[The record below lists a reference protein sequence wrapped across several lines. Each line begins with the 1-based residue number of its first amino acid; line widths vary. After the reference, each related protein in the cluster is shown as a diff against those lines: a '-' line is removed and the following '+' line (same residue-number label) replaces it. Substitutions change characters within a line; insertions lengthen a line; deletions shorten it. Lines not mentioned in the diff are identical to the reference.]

1 MILLERINKKGEKM
15 ETILIYS
22 SGISAG
28 VLLLYF
34 LGIAVAPY
42 NPGEIKNDHFECGL
56 PPSSEVPMKAN
67 FGYFI
72 FAIAFIVFDMAGL
85 FFSLFVF
92 ADNTEALTWAIV
104 FGMLLFVAITVSM
117 KEYRNVKSA

>member
-1 MILLERINKKGEKM
+1 M
-15 ETILIYS
+15 ETIIIYAA
-22 SGISAG
+22 GILAG

-34 LGIAVAPY
+34 LGIAVAPF
-42 NPGEIKNDHFECGL
+42 NPGEVKNDHFECGL

-92 ADNTEALTWAIV
+92 ADNPDALQWAMV
-104 FGMLLFVAITVSM
+104 FGLLLFAAITVSM
-117 KEYRNVKSA
+117 KEYRNAKSA

>member
-1 MILLERINKKGEKM
+1 M
-15 ETILIYS
+15 ETILIFA
-22 SGISAG
+22 SGILGG

-92 ADNTEALTWAIV
+92 ADNKEALHWAMV
-104 FGMLLFVAITVSM
+104 FGFLLFTAITVSM
-117 KEYRNVKSA
+117 KEYRNSKEFRNVKGA

>member
-1 MILLERINKKGEKM
+1 MGTILFFAAGILL
-15 ETILIYS
+15 
-22 SGISAG
+22 G
-28 VLLLYF
+28 VILLY
-34 LGIAVAPY
+34 LIGIAVAPL
-42 NPGEIKNDHFECGL
+42 NPSEIKNDHFECGL

-92 ADNTEALTWAIV
+92 ADSTDALNWAMV
-104 FGMLLFVAITVSM
+104 FGILLFAAITISM
-117 KEYRNVKSA
+117 KEYRNAKSS

>member
-1 MILLERINKKGEKM
+1 M

-22 SGISAG
+22 TGILAG
-28 VLLLYF
+28 VLLLY
-34 LGIAVAPY
+34 LIGIMVAPF

-67 FGYFI
+67 FNYFI

-92 ADNTEALTWAIV
+92 SDSSEALKWAMV
-104 FGMLLFVAITVSM
+104 FGTLLFAAITISM
-117 KEYRNVKSA
+117 KEYRNAKSA

>member
-1 MILLERINKKGEKM
+1 MGTVLFFAAGILL
-15 ETILIYS
+15 
-22 SGISAG
+22 GII
-28 VLLLYF
+28 LLYL
-34 LGIAVAPY
+34 LGIAVAPL
-42 NPGEIKNDHFECGL
+42 NPTEIKNDHFECGL

-92 ADNTEALTWAIV
+92 SNSKDALNWAMV
-104 FGMLLFVAITVSM
+104 FGILLFAAITISM
-117 KEYRNVKSA
+117 KEYRNAKSA

>member
-1 MILLERINKKGEKM
+1 M
-15 ETILIYS
+15 ETIIIYAT
-22 SGISAG
+22 GILAG

-92 ADNTEALTWAIV
+92 TDNPNALEWAMV
-104 FGMLLFVAITVSM
+104 FGILLFAAITVST
-117 KEYRNVKSA
+117 KEYRNAKSS

>member
-1 MILLERINKKGEKM
+1 M
-15 ETILIYS
+15 ETILIFAA
-22 SGISAG
+22 GILGG

-34 LGIAVAPY
+34 LGIIVAPF
-42 NPGEIKNDHFECGL
+42 NPGEVKNDHFECGL

-67 FGYFI
+67 FNYFI

-92 ADNTEALTWAIV
+92 ADNPMSLKWAMV
-104 FGMLLFVAITVSM
+104 FGLLLFMAITISM
-117 KEYRNVKSA
+117 KEYRNAKSS

>member
-1 MILLERINKKGEKM
+1 MGTILFFAAGILL
-15 ETILIYS
+15 
-22 SGISAG
+22 G
-28 VLLLYF
+28 VILLYL
-34 LGIAVAPY
+34 LGIAVAPL
-42 NPGEIKNDHFECGL
+42 NPTEIKNDHFECGL

-92 ADNTEALTWAIV
+92 ADSNDALSWAMV
-104 FGMLLFVAITVSM
+104 FGILLFAAITISM
-117 KEYRNVKSA
+117 KEYRNAKSA

>member
-1 MILLERINKKGEKM
+1 M
-15 ETILIYS
+15 ETILIYA
-22 SGISAG
+22 SGILAG
-28 VLLLYF
+28 IILLYF
-34 LGIAVAPY
+34 LGIMVAPF
-42 NPGEIKNDHFECGL
+42 NPGEVKNDHFECGL

-92 ADNTEALTWAIV
+92 ADNPEALKWAMV
-104 FGMLLFVAITVSM
+104 FGVLMFAAITISM
-117 KEYRNVKSA
+117 KEYRNAKSS

>member
-1 MILLERINKKGEKM
+1 M
-15 ETILIYS
+15 ETILIYA
-22 SGISAG
+22 SGILAG

-34 LGIAVAPY
+34 LGIIVAPF
-42 NPGEIKNDHFECGL
+42 NPGEVKNDHFECGL

-92 ADNTEALTWAIV
+92 ADNEISLQWAAV
-104 FGMLLFVAITVSM
+104 FGLLLFVAITISM
-117 KEYRNVKSA
+117 KEYRNAKSA

>member
-1 MILLERINKKGEKM
+1 MGTIMFFASGILL
-15 ETILIYS
+15 
-22 SGISAG
+22 G
-28 VLLLYF
+28 VILLYF
-34 LGIAVAPY
+34 IGIAVAPL

-92 ADNTEALTWAIV
+92 ADTTEALNWAMV
-104 FGMLLFVAITVSM
+104 FGILLFAAITISM
-117 KEYRNVKSA
+117 KEYRNAKSA

>member
-1 MILLERINKKGEKM
+1 MGTILFFASGILL
-15 ETILIYS
+15 
-22 SGISAG
+22 G
-28 VLLLYF
+28 VILLYL
-34 LGIAVAPY
+34 LGIAVAPL
-42 NPGEIKNDHFECGL
+42 NPTEIKNDHFECGL

-92 ADNTEALTWAIV
+92 ADSKDAFNWAMV
-104 FGMLLFVAITVSM
+104 FGLLLFAAITISM
-117 KEYRNVKSA
+117 KEYRNAKSA

>member
-1 MILLERINKKGEKM
+1 MELVVILGAGVL
-15 ETILIYS
+15 
-22 SGISAG
+22 AG

-34 LGIAVAPY
+34 LGIIVAPF

-92 ADNTEALTWAIV
+92 ADNPKALNWAMV
-104 FGMLLFVAITVSM
+104 FGILLFAAITISM
-117 KEYRNVKSA
+117 KEYRNAKSS

>member
-1 MILLERINKKGEKM
+1 MG
-15 ETILIYS
+15 TILVYAAGIVAGVFLLYLI
-22 SGISAG
+22 GIS
-28 VLLLYF
+28 
-34 LGIAVAPY
+34 IAPL
-42 NPGEIKNDHFECGL
+42 NPSDIKNDHFECGL

-92 ADNTEALTWAIV
+92 ADSKEALNWAMV
-104 FGMLLFVAITVSM
+104 FGILLFAAITISM
-117 KEYRNVKSA
+117 KEYRNAKNT

>member
-1 MILLERINKKGEKM
+1 MGTILFFMSGTLLGVILLY
-15 ETILIYS
+15 LL
-22 SGISAG
+22 G
-28 VLLLYF
+28 V
-34 LGIAVAPY
+34 AVAPL

-92 ADNTEALTWAIV
+92 SDSTDALNWAMV
-104 FGMLLFVAITVSM
+104 FGILLFAAITISM
-117 KEYRNVKSA
+117 KEYRNAKSS

>member
-1 MILLERINKKGEKM
+1 MS
-15 ETILIYS
+15 TVLIFAV
-22 SGISAG
+22 GITLG
-28 VLLLYF
+28 VLLLYL
-34 LGIAVAPY
+34 LGISIAPY
-42 NPGEIKNDHFECGL
+42 RPGDVKNDHFECGL

-92 ADNTEALTWAIV
+92 SESKEALNMAMI
-104 FGMLLFVAITVSM
+104 FGLLLFAAITVSM
-117 KEYRNVKSA
+117 KEYRNAQSA